1 MIQLTHETVIQL
13 AVEPVD
19 FRKQTD
25 GLIALCENA
34 FCCDPRCGTLFV
46 FINRGRTMM
55 RLLCYEE
62 NGYWLATKRL
72 SRGRYRQWPTSAD
85 DLCVLTATHLRQL
98 LKNVNPP
105 EKRGQERINGA
116 FR

>member
-34 FCCDPRCGTLFV
+34 FERDPRCGAVFA
-46 FINRGRTMM
+46 FINRGRTMI
-55 RLLCYEE
+55 RLLCYED

-72 SRGRYRQWPTSAD
+72 SRGRYQDWPRHAE
-85 DLCVLTATHLRQL
+85 DLCEIKASRLRQL
-98 LKNVNPP
+98 LRNANRC
-105 EKRGQERINGA
+105 EKYVTGA
-116 FR
+116 H

>member
-1 MIQLTHETVIQL
+1 MIQLTHQTVIQL

-46 FINRGRTMM
+46 FINRGRTMI
-55 RLLCYEE
+55 RLLSYED

-72 SRGRYRQWPTSAD
+72 SRGRYQDWPRSAK
-85 DLCVLTATHLRQL
+85 DLCDIKASRLRQL
-98 LKNVNPP
+98 LKNANRP
-105 EKRGQERINGA
+105 EKYVTGDD
-116 FR
+116 